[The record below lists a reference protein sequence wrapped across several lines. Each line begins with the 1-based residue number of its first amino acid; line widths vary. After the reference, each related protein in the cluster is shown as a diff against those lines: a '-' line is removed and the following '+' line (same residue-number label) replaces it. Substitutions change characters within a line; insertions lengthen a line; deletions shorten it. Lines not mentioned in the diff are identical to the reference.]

1 MGQTSHGNADHPYFQ
16 QMIMFPERIATHR
29 LVLRRP
35 SESDANDIFIAYA
48 RDPLVTRF
56 LLWRPHES
64 EDTVREFIASCI
76 AGWEAGGPLT
86 YAITEAPAG
95 PVIGMIDARPK
106 ESTVDLGYVLAR
118 SRWGRGY
125 MPEAIAALAAEA
137 LALGFARVQA
147 FCDVENIP
155 SQRALEKAGFS
166 REARIERHLVLP
178 NFPPEPRDSFL
189 YAKLP

>member
-1 MGQTSHGNADHPYFQ
+1 
-16 QMIMFPERIATHR
+16 MFPQHIATKR

-35 SESDANDIFIAYA
+35 WETDANDVFTSYA
-48 RDPLVTRF
+48 QDPLVTRF
-56 LLWRPHES
+56 LLWRPHASES
-64 EDTVREFIASCI
+64 TVREFLVSCI

-118 SRWGRGY
+118 SHWGRGY
-125 MPEAIAALAAEA
+125 MPEAIAAIAAQA
-137 LALGFARVQA
+137 HALGFRRVQA
-147 FCDVENIP
+147 FCDVENLP
-155 SQRALEKAGFS
+155 SQRALEKAGFT
-166 REARIERHLVLP
+166 REGRIDRHLVLP

-189 YAKLP
+189 YAKFP